1 MSAQELS
8 NGTRSELKQWDQVI
22 VQGQTTSEFRV
33 RVQTLGPGRM
43 ESGVGVER
51 TTTAY
56 SLTACSS
63 IATVTTVVN
72 IKHWIL
78 NEILLHTMNNCYRH
92 HPWVMRCTLP
102 CSSAAERPSCTCL
115 VSNSPHSTAAVW
127 RTVWRHLGPS
137 PCTTRQSSQSV
148 RLTVICLTINNS
160 DVETIFIFTLRHPS
174 SKSGLMYR
182 QLQQRTGCTTN
193 MYKTG
198 IQRTGAR
205 VETVNGWW
213 LLQKILFW
221 QTFLSPRKQCQTSRD
236 ATWLRLNETFT
247 IRLED
252 VWLHASAASGRNVC
266 CCNQALCSS
275 VVSFTYCRFAANNS
289 CHHIKILTGSK
300 YGKWSF
306 TYSKWLLQSVMR
318 RTFHPPL

>member
-137 PCTTRQSSQSV
+137 PCTTRQSSQFV

-160 DVETIFIFTLRHPS
+160 DVETIFIFTSRHPS

-221 QTFLSPRKQCQTSRD
+221 QTFLSRDRGNSVKLQEMQRDLDSLKHSPFDWKTSGCTHPQQVAETSAVVTRHCALVLFHSHTAGLQQTAPAITS
-236 ATWLRLNETFT
+236 T
-247 IRLED
+247 
-252 VWLHASAASGRNVC
+252 
-266 CCNQALCSS
+266 SS
-275 VVSFTYCRFAANNS
+275 LAANMVNDLLLIVS
-289 CHHIKILTGSK
+289 GSF
-300 YGKWSF
+300 S
-306 TYSKWLLQSVMR
+306 L
-318 RTFHPPL
+318 